1 MSEKNARPDLPHPRA
16 RDLRGR
22 QSVRATFRLSSQ
34 AIKAISIVAAQWGI
48 KQKSLFDHLIDDLDT
63 LSLIAQEVKSFEFK
77 ERQRVQKTFVL
88 NRQTLH
94 CLDQTS
100 QRYEAPRDA
109 LVEVSIQRLYPIIM
123 EEKQKQRQRKKML
136 AQTRQ
141 YLEEGQHLLHSMSRQ
156 LHEDDPMTRE
166 FETAMAALEALQA
179 NMEAI
184 VHRGEAIEEFFK

>member
-1 MSEKNARPDLPHPRA
+1 MNDKNASPKLPHPRA
-16 RDLRGR
+16 QDLRGR

-48 KQKSLFDHLIDDLDT
+48 KQKSLFDHLIYDLET

-100 QRYEAPRDA
+100 QQYQAPRDA

-123 EEKQKQRQRKKML
+123 EERQKQHQRKKML
-136 AQTRQ
+136 AKTEQ
-141 YLEEGQHLLHSMSRQ
+141 YLEEGQRLLHTMSRQ
-156 LHEDDPMTRE
+156 LDEEDPLIRE
-166 FETAMAALEALQA
+166 FETAMTALETLQA
-179 NMEAI
+179 NMLA
-184 VHRGEAIEEFFK
+184 VVRRGEAIEAFFK